1 MDRNVGVSEIVN
13 KLLLFLLA
21 VMVMDFVYF
30 ILKVVSSFLK
40 QVAI

>member
-30 ILKVVSSFLK
+30 ILKAVS
-40 QVAI
+40 

>member
-21 VMVMDFVYF
+21 VMVMDFGYF
-30 ILKVVSSFLK
+30 IFKAVSYFIK
-40 QVAI
+40 QVAV